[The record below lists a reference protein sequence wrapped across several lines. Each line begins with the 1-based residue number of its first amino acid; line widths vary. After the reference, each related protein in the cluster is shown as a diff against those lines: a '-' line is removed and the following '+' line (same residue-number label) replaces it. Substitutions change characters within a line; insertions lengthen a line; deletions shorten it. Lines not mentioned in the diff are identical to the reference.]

1 MPKTEKTKLK
11 VKNLNNDQIKEIK
24 EIKFI
29 LELLNNDA
37 STIGRIKNLC
47 GRKHKKMFGYEIAN
61 EVVENHVAFLLE
73 MGMIETQMEQ
83 GGDGWNTSYEYEVF
97 ALKQINSWNTSIDA
111 IK

>member
-1 MPKTEKTKLK
+1 M
-11 VKNLNNDQIKEIK
+11 KNLNNDQIKEIK

-29 LELLNNDA
+29 LEVLSKDA
-37 STIGRIKNLC
+37 STIGAIKNLC
-47 GRKHKKMFGYEIAN
+47 KRRHKRMFGYEIAN
-61 EVVENHVAFLLE
+61 EVVENHVAFLFE

-83 GGDGWNTSYEYEVF
+83 GGDGWNTSYKYEVF